1 MPTDTEPPPSE
12 GVRCVQGV
20 TVHRDDIDPHDLRP
34 GDITT
39 AAEFARQAGRCRTVV
54 NHWRDN
60 GYINQAGKRVY
71 VRPIAGEGT
80 RRPIYLTADLEA
92 AELATRLRSVESSNP
107 AIAGWQRMKRAER
120 KAAA

>member
-1 MPTDTEPPPSE
+1 M
-12 GVRCVQGV
+12 R
-20 TVHRDDIDPHDLRP
+20 DIDPTDLRP

-39 AAEFARQAGRCRTVV
+39 AAEFARQVGRDRRVV

-60 GYINQAGKRVY
+60 GYLNDAGERVY

-80 RRPIYLTADLEA
+80 RRPLYLTADLEA

-107 AIAGWQRMKRAER
+107 AIAGWQRLKRAER
-120 KAAA
+120 RAA